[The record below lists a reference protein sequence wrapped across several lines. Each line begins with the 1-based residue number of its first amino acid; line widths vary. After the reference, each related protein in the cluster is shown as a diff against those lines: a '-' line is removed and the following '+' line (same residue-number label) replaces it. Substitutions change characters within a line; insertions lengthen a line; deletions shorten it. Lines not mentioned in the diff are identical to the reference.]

1 MMDRR
6 RFLKAAAR
14 AGSALLIVPVA
25 SFAACSDSKDQ
36 TGTTDP
42 PVDGL
47 RFTSDVAGIHTHDF
61 LIAMDNLTAPA
72 DGGVQGPTTISLSHK
87 HIVRLTQDDLA
98 RIQAGA
104 TLNKATSIVDGHTH
118 NFKFS
123 LSTAQPLR
131 STPDASSPDASSADA

>member
-1 MMDRR
+1 M
-6 RFLKAAAR
+6 KAAAR
-14 AGSALLIVPVA
+14 AGSALVVVPAVSLVA
-25 SFAACSDSKDQ
+25 CGDSKDS
-36 TGTTDP
+36 TPPPDP

-61 LIAMDNLTAPA
+61 VIAMDNLTAPT

-123 LSTAQPLR
+123 LSTAEPTGPA
-131 STPDASSPDASSADA
+131 SDPSSPDASTDT

>member
-1 MMDRR
+1 MDRR
-6 RFLKAAAR
+6 RFLKTAAR
-14 AGSALLIVPVA
+14 AGSALVIVPAV
-25 SFAACSDSKDQ
+25 SLAACSDSKDNAPPP
-36 TGTTDP
+36 DP

-61 LIAMDNLTAPA
+61 VIAMDNLTAPTE
-72 DGGVQGPTTISLSHK
+72 GGVQGPTTISLSHK

-118 NFKFS
+118 NFKFA
-123 LSTAQPLR
+123 LSTGEPLQ
-131 STPDASSPDASSADA
+131 SAPGSSSPDASTSPDA